1 MLTVF
6 YFFEIMNIL
15 MITCRNISN
24 FFAEIMQKKF
34 IFTAAVFLVLFFAAI
49 KIYNP
54 LQAKGAESEIEIT
67 GKVLDIFTDAR
78 IYKASV
84 SFGENSFETGASG
97 HYKALVE
104 RGAYN
109 LSVSHGDYYQRQ
121 INSYAAD
128 GDETFD
134 FYLIPKSFDLQ
145 TFQKFGGY
153 SFDRCKFKK
162 PPVFIINTG
171 KFKNSKNTFD
181 SKQID
186 SINSVIN
193 ELKSFSDFFK
203 LSAVEKRSISSENDV
218 PPESISINRDDL
230 ADYTE
235 GGHAQFLP
243 VKHSS
248 VVVMNPLYNN
258 LEGFFEVALRHE
270 LMHAIGFYTHVPP
283 DIDSI
288 LVPTLPIPP
297 NYTDLDK
304 KVIKLFYRMPF
315 SASYPHTTSGK

>member
-1 MLTVF
+1 M
-6 YFFEIMNIL
+6 IIL
-15 MITCRNISN
+15 NNISDLS
-24 FFAEIMQKKF
+24 AKAAPKIF
-34 IFTAAVFLVLFFAAI
+34 IFTAAVILVCFFAAI
-49 KIYNP
+49 KLFEP
-54 LQAKGAESEIEIT
+54 LQASGAEPGIEIT
-67 GKVLDIFTDAR
+67 GKVVDIFTDAR

-97 HYKALVE
+97 HYKAVVD
-104 RGAYN
+104 RGAYA

-134 FYLIPKSFDLQ
+134 FYLVPKSFDLQ
-145 TFQKFGGY
+145 IFQKFGGY
-153 SFDRCKFKK
+153 SFDRCKFKT
-162 PPVFIINTG
+162 PPVFIINDG
-171 KFKNSKNTFD
+171 KFKNSKNSFD
-181 SKQID
+181 KKQID

-203 LSAVEKRSISSENDV
+203 SSSVEKRSVSSENDV
-218 PPESISINRDDL
+218 PPESITICRDDL

-243 VKHSS
+243 AKRSS

-315 SASYPHTTSGK
+315 SVSYPHITELK

>member
-1 MLTVF
+1 
-6 YFFEIMNIL
+6 
-15 MITCRNISN
+15 MIIQRNISN
-24 FFAEIMQKKF
+24 FLAEITLKK
-34 IFTAAVFLVLFFAAI
+34 ITFTAAVFLVLFFASI
-49 KIYNP
+49 KICEP
-54 LQAKGAESEIEIT
+54 LQAKGAEPEVEIT
-67 GKVLDIFTDAR
+67 GKVIDIFTDAR
-78 IYKASV
+78 IYKATV

-104 RGAYN
+104 RGAYKF
-109 LSVSHGDYYQRQ
+109 SVSHSDYYQRQ

-128 GDETFD
+128 GDENFD
-134 FYLIPKSFDLQ
+134 IYLIPKSFDLQ

-153 SFDRCKFKK
+153 SFDRCKFKT

-181 SKQID
+181 KKQID

-193 ELKSFSDFFK
+193 ELKSISDFFK

-218 PPESISINRDDL
+218 PQGSISINRDDL

-243 VKHSS
+243 AKHSS
-248 VVVMNPLYNN
+248 IVVMNPLYNN

-270 LMHAIGFYTHVPP
+270 LMHAIGFYTHVPS

-315 SASYPHTTSGK
+315 SASYPHATSVK